1 MYVCICHG
9 ITEQQ
14 IKESTVD
21 GASSMKC
28 LKTQLAIA
36 STCGKCSHVAKMI
49 LDESLLALAEEA
61 KAVA

>member
-14 IKESTVD
+14 IKDSTAE
-21 GASSMKC
+21 GASSMRC

-36 STCGKCSHVAKMI
+36 STCGKCSQVAKMV
-49 LDESLLALAEEA
+49 LDESLLDLAVEA

>member
-14 IKESTVD
+14 IKESTFE

-28 LKTQLAIA
+28 LRTQLAVA
-36 STCGKCSHVAKMI
+36 SCCGKCSPVAKMV
-49 LDESLLALAEEA
+49 LDESLIALAEEA

>member
-14 IKESTVD
+14 IKESTLE

-28 LKTQLAIA
+28 LKTQLAVA
-36 STCGKCSHVAKMI
+36 STCGKCSQVAKMV
-49 LDESLLALAEEA
+49 LDESLYDLAEEA
-61 KAVA
+61 QAVA

>member
-14 IKESTVD
+14 IKESTLE
-21 GASSMKC
+21 GASSMRC
-28 LKTQLAIA
+28 LRTQLAVA
-36 STCGKCSHVAKMI
+36 SSCGKCSPVAKMV

-61 KAVA
+61 QAVA